1 MAYAATLLSLDELAL
16 GTADL
21 GRSFAAKRRTG
32 SSSTHL
38 CVLFAMPDGSLV
50 EYRGTSSSLERQP
63 ARPERMVERVEE
75 LVREGYVDAGSV
87 QLPFRPLLGAATSHW
102 LEGKTEV
109 GAGGD
114 NLKKKKK
121 KTRSRARSASSRRKR
136 SSSSER
142 RTTKRKKKTTSSR
155 SSGRR

>member
-16 GTADL
+16 GSADL

-63 ARPERMVERVEE
+63 SRPERMVERVGA

-87 QLPFRPLLGAATSHW
+87 QLPFRPLVSAATPHW
-102 LEGKTEV
+102 LDGNTEV
-109 GAGGD
+109 EGSD
-114 NLKKKKK
+114 DENKKKK
-121 KTRSRARSASSRRKR
+121 KTRSRTRTSSRRRK
-136 SSSSER
+136 SSSSSGQK
-142 RTTKRKKKTTSSR
+142 TTKKKKKSSSR